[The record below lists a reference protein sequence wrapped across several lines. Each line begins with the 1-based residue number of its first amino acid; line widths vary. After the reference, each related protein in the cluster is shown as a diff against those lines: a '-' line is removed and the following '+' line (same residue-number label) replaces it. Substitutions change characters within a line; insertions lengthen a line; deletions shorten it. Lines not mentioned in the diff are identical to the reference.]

1 MLSKKATEIDV
12 KKLDRGEA
20 LIKMDV
26 YNDGEKDVPSEITN
40 SPED

>member
-12 KKLDRGEA
+12 KNLDKGEA

-26 YNDGEKDVPSEITN
+26 YNDGKKDVHSEITN
-40 SPED
+40 RPED